1 MEYSTQTQIYL
12 EKYNVTFKDLVFC
25 SLIASGMSLS
35 DAYQATFNNKF
46 KSKTNNAKI
55 EAEAKELIRV
65 NPSFSLLI
73 NEIKRKKNKITN
85 NQTTAADLQ
94 GEEVTEEE
102 RQRYET
108 REGLI
113 EEMIKSLRTTSG
125 KDSLNV
131 LQSLA
136 KLQGLDKPNDNE
148 GEERR
153 RFVLRFLSHCRTC
166 KLMKAY
172 LEIQNELKE

>member
-35 DAYQATFNNKF
+35 DAYQATFGNKCRV
-46 KSKTNNAKI
+46 KTNGNKN

-73 NEIKRKKNKITN
+73 NEIKRKANKT
-85 NQTTAADLQ
+85 QTTTTADNIQ
-94 GEEVTEEE
+94 GEAVTDEE

-172 LEIQNELKE
+172 LEIQDDLKE